1 VIWARPKEGE
11 SVKAGRIHAG
21 VIFLVMLTGL
31 VTSCSTTTTGRPVAA
46 ESGAVSTAEAAPP
59 SAPELP
65 PPPPPM
71 SDEDQIREAVKT
83 FQDAYNVEN
92 WDAYRQMMCPAM
104 RDQFNGPVMEMVK
117 KTRTDNG
124 LTSATVSGVEID
136 GDTATA
142 IIESHSEAVG
152 QRSVTL
158 PLERS
163 DGWKIC
169 QVN

>member
-1 VIWARPKEGE
+1 MKTQ
-11 SVKAGRIHAG
+11 RIRAG
-21 VIFLVMLTGL
+21 VACAVMLAGL
-31 VTSCSTTTTGRPVAA
+31 VTSCSTTTTGRPVA
-46 ESGAVSTAEAAPP
+46 EQSDAVSTTEASPS
-59 SAPELP
+59 SAPALPLP
-65 PPPPPM
+65 PPTPI
-71 SDEDQIREAVKT
+71 SDEDQVREAVRT
-83 FQDAYNVEN
+83 FQEAYNVEN

-117 KTRTDNG
+117 KGRADNG
-124 LTSATVSGVEID
+124 LTNTTVTGVEID

-142 IIESHSEAVG
+142 TIESQNEAVG
-152 QRSVTL
+152 QHAVTL

>member
-1 VIWARPKEGE
+1 M
-11 SVKAGRIHAG
+11 KAGRIHAG
-21 VIFLVMLTGL
+21 VTFLVLLTGL
-31 VTSCSTTTTGRPVAA
+31 VTSCSTTTTGRPVA
-46 ESGAVSTAEAAPP
+46 EDSGAVSTMEAAPP

-65 PPPPPM
+65 PPPPPPM
-71 SDEDQIREAVKT
+71 SDEDQVREAVKT

-104 RDQFNGPVMEMVK
+104 RDQFAGPVMEMVK
-117 KTRTDNG
+117 KTRADNG
-124 LTSATVSGVEID
+124 LTNATVSGVEID

-142 IIESHSEAVG
+142 TIESHNEAVG

-169 QVN
+169 QVA

>member
-1 VIWARPKEGE
+1 MACAAVLI
-11 SVKAGRIHAG
+11 
-21 VIFLVMLTGL
+21 GL
-31 VTSCSTTTTGRPVAA
+31 VTSCSTTTAGRPVAGA
-46 ESGAVSTAEAAPP
+46 RDAVSTTQVLP
-59 SAPELP
+59 SSSPELP

-71 SDEDQIREAVKT
+71 SDEDQIREAIRI

-104 RDQFNGPVMEMVK
+104 RDQFTGPIMEMVK
-117 KTRTDNG
+117 KGRTDNG
-124 LTSATVSGVEID
+124 LTDIAVVGVEID
-136 GDTATA
+136 GDRATATLD
-142 IIESHSEAVG
+142 SQNEAVG
-152 QRSVTL
+152 RLTVTL

>member
-1 VIWARPKEGE
+1 MKVR
-11 SVKAGRIHAG
+11 RIGAG
-21 VIFLVMLTGL
+21 VACAAVLVGF
-31 VTSCSTTTTGRPVAA
+31 VTSCSTTTTGRPIA
-46 ESGAVSTAEAAPP
+46 EQHDAVSTTEISP
-59 SAPELP
+59 SSTPELPAP
-65 PPPPPM
+65 PPPPI
-71 SDEDQIREAVKT
+71 SDEDQIREAVRT

-104 RDQFNGPVMEMVK
+104 RDQFNGPNMDMVK

-124 LTSATVSGVEID
+124 LTNATVTGVVID

-142 IIESHSEAVG
+142 VIESQNEAMG

-169 QVN
+169 LVN